1 MAVKFLN
8 DIVFASITEAEGI
21 RHCVCTVSTVRLTWL
36 CFLLC
41 LQHDH
46 GAEDE
51 EEEARLQDE
60 FKKLLKDMEAYL
72 KPLTSQLVG
81 LLT

>member
-1 MAVKFLN
+1 M
-8 DIVFASITEAEGI
+8 
-21 RHCVCTVSTVRLTWL
+21 

-72 KPLTSQLVG
+72 RPLTSQLVG

>member
-1 MAVKFLN
+1 MCLY
-8 DIVFASITEAEGI
+8 
-21 RHCVCTVSTVRLTWL
+21 CVYSEVDLIA
-36 CFLLC
+36 FLLC